1 MPPIIKATV
10 YSLHFVP
17 GTQLSTLPTTSFK
30 PHNNLLL
37 SPLTDE
43 EIEGQRNVK
52 TLVKVTAF
60 RRGSWI
66 QIQLDSNLTP
76 ESALPT
82 TK

>member
-1 MPPIIKATV
+1 MPPTIKATV

-17 GTQLSTLPTTSFK
+17 GTQRSTLMTTSFK
-30 PHNNLLL
+30 PHNNRLL

-43 EIEGQRNVK
+43 AIEGQRNVK

-66 QIQLDSNLTP
+66 QIQ
-76 ESALPT
+76 
-82 TK
+82 

>member
-1 MPPIIKATV
+1 MPPTIKATV

-17 GTQLSTLPTTSFK
+17 GTQLSTLMTTSFK

-52 TLVKVTAF
+52 TLA
-60 RRGSWI
+60 RS
-66 QIQLDSNLTP
+66 QLLGEEAGFNPVNLTP
-76 ESALPT
+76 ESAFPN